1 LVVAPLVALLAV
13 PLAAPLGVARA
24 ADDLDAGIR
33 ELTQRIV
40 PQVQQLGKKRLA
52 VVDFADLEGRVSD
65 LGRFVAEELSAS
77 LVLAGGG
84 LRVADRQHLSKIIEE
99 QKLSA
104 VGITEPNAVQK
115 LGQLAGADVIVTGS
129 VVDMGD
135 EIRITAKVLST
146 TTGDIIAAAQTTVP
160 DDATVQ
166 RMLGQD
172 GPPRP
177 AASAAP
183 PAGAGRPATALGDV
197 PVVSALPDGFH
208 FSYIAKPVDIAGR
221 PVAGGL
227 LVYPSNGHTQLT
239 YDLGKRYDEFDAFVG
254 VPQATAVSVQVIF
267 RVYADGALVHAG
279 RALRAGDPAIP
290 LRVPVRGVRALTL
303 DVEGAGI
310 PAGGSFAAYAL
321 WGEPRLIAH

>member
-1 LVVAPLVALLAV
+1 LAVTSLVVLLAL
-13 PLAAPLGVARA
+13 PSGAARA
-24 ADDLDAGIR
+24 ADDIDAGVV
-33 ELTQRIV
+33 ELTQQIV

-52 VVDFADLEGRVSD
+52 VVDFADLDGRISD
-65 LGRFVAEELSAS
+65 LGRFIAEELSAS

-104 VGITEPNAVQK
+104 LGITEPNAVQK

-172 GPPRP
+172 GPPRLP
-177 AASAAP
+177 AAAAP
-183 PAGAGRPATALGDV
+183 PATRPTTALGDLHL
-197 PVVSALPDGFH
+197 VSALPDGYH
-208 FSYIAKPVDIAGR
+208 FSYIAKPMSIGGS

-227 LVYPSNGHTQLT
+227 LVYPVNGHTQLT
-239 YDLGKRYDEFDAFVG
+239 YDLGTRYDEFDAVVG

-279 RALRAGDPAIP
+279 RALRAGDPAMP

-310 PAGGSFAAYAL
+310 PAGGSAVAYAL
-321 WGEPRLIAH
+321 WGEPRLVAH